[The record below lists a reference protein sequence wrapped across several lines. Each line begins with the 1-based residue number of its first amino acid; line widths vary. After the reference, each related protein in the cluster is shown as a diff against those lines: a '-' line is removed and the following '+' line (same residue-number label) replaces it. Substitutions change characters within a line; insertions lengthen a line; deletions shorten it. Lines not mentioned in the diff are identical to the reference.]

1 MSDEKEKKK
10 LSIMRVRAVQS
21 GNSAPFM
28 DPEADIRKIYPNVAK
43 AVAMELEDFN
53 ADNPEAAA
61 AYKTIHNYLV
71 IMEIRLGEDH
81 MPCSQQITAFYRAL
95 DTVPRQYVDEWMRS
109 VNVAMNIV
117 YGLFYRR
124 DYAYDGNPCVD
135 YTKEAITAVRK
146 LREEGAFKSPGREHY
161 NQEGYAEDINTEAIY
176 SRIQHIAKNHLQPNS
191 DMTWDELADACDAE
205 FNAVA
210 DNCEDLKAMALA
222 LAYPTYNHPTLAV
235 DIEVEE

>member
-1 MSDEKEKKK
+1 
-10 LSIMRVRAVQS
+10 MRVRATTA
-21 GNSAPFM
+21 GNNAPFM

-53 ADNPEAAA
+53 VDNPEAAA

-135 YTKEAITAVRK
+135 YTKEAMTAVRDMRDK
-146 LREEGAFKSPGREHY
+146 GMFKSPTREYY
-161 NQEGYAEDINTEAIY
+161 NEDGYAIDTDTEKVFG
-176 SRIQHIAKNHLQPNS
+176 RIQHIAKNHLQPNS
-191 DMTWDELADACDAE
+191 DMSWDDLAEACDRE
-205 FNAVA
+205 FGVA
-210 DNCEDLKAMALA
+210 SEQGDDFKAMALA
-222 LAYPTYNHPTLAV
+222 LSYPTYKYPTL
-235 DIEVEE
+235 EVELEEEVQ

>member
-1 MSDEKEKKK
+1 MSDEKQKKK

-28 DPEADIRKIYPNVAK
+28 DPEADIRKIYPNIAK
-43 AVAMELEDFN
+43 AVAMELGDYYADDPVAAGAFN
-53 ADNPEAAA
+53 
-61 AYKTIHNYLV
+61 TIHNYLV
-71 IMEIRLGEDH
+71 IMEIRLGEDSEA
-81 MPCSQQITAFYRAL
+81 CSKQLEAFYRAL
-95 DTVPRQYVDEWMRS
+95 DSVPRRYVDEWMAG
-109 VNVAMNIV
+109 VTVASMIV

-124 DYAYDGNPCVD
+124 DYAYDGNPCID

-146 LREEGAFKSPGREHY
+146 MREEGAFKSPGREHY
-161 NQEGYAEDINTEAIY
+161 NQEGYAEDITTGAIY

-222 LAYPTYNHPTLAV
+222 LAYPTYKHPTLAV